1 MKLGHSTRVTLRQLC
16 NLGLPAPVVLPSL
29 LSAVRSVVHCPHAAF
44 FYADSHGNMTNMYA
58 ERMLP
63 PEAMA
68 RYYERHYRSDA
79 SAFAKSYQRLVAAS
93 DPVSWR
99 SLSAAE
105 KQSEYFRDVLSLLD
119 VGHIMYGVVRAHTS
133 GREPIG
139 QLSLY
144 RPESD
149 RPFDAA
155 DAEALRDVL
164 HYLGRALAA
173 SPFAPVPAPP
183 SEQTAEEA
191 MAVLDD
197 AGSTLFAD
205 DGWLRL
211 VRLARGEPISPG
223 QAATEPKALGE
234 FLHGVVKAASAAKN
248 ALHTVDSPWGKFT
261 FRHHT
266 LAGYSG
272 SRATAL
278 VLSRLAAEPV
288 RLTEGAA
295 RLQLSA
301 QQREVALMIALG
313 QTNAEIAEKLGVSVN
328 TAGYHVKQVFAKLDV
343 HDRSE
348 VASILRRA

>member
-1 MKLGHSTRVTLRQLC
+1 MSSSARVTIRQLS
-16 NLGLPAPVVLPSL
+16 NLGLPAPVLLPSL
-29 LSAVRSVVHCPHAAF
+29 LPAVRAVVNASHAAF
-44 FYADSHGNMTNMYA
+44 FYADATGNLTNLYA

-68 RYYERHYRSDA
+68 HYYERHYRADA
-79 SAFAKSYQRLVAAS
+79 SAFAKSYQRLAAAS
-93 DPVSWR
+93 DPVSYR
-99 SLSAAE
+99 SISATE
-105 KQSEYFRDVLSLLD
+105 KQSEYFREVLLPLD
-119 VGHIMYGVVRAHTS
+119 VGHILYGIVRAQTN

-144 RPESD
+144 RPATD
-149 RPFDAA
+149 KPFNSA
-155 DAEALRDVL
+155 DADALRDVL

-173 SPFAPVPAPP
+173 SPFSQVPAPA
-183 SEQTAEEA
+183 EQTAEEA
-191 MAVLDD
+191 MAVLDE
-197 AGSTLFAD
+197 AGNTLFAD
-205 DGWLRL
+205 DAWLRL
-211 VRLARGEPISPG
+211 VRLARGEPITPG
-223 QAATEPKALGE
+223 QASTETKALNA
-234 FLHGVVKAASAAKN
+234 FLHGVLKAATAAKN
-248 ALHTVDSPWGKFT
+248 ALHTVDSPWGKFV
-261 FRHHT
+261 FRHHA
-266 LAGYSG
+266 LAGVAG
-272 SRATAL
+272 QRATAL

-348 VASILRRA
+348 VAKVLRRA